1 MKLIGG
7 EKSRKVWERV
17 SRLWTQYEPKI
28 GFSTIIS
35 SRKASVNVGS
45 DVHQVTRSRQG
56 EAGSCCCSG
65 SQWSNKAAFRQGQVV
80 RRFASQG
87 GASGTSPGGPVS
99 YASLGITALTGAGL
113 FYWYEQ
119 ERSKKLNEI
128 SKKTVVAGTA
138 AIGGKFDL
146 IDDAGNPF
154 SDEKLK
160 GQFNL
165 LYFGFTHCPDVCPE
179 ELEKIAE
186 AIDRVAKR
194 TKLGDKLLPVF
205 ITLDPERDGVA
216 QLKEYVKEFH
226 PRMIGLTGSP
236 EAIKNA
242 AKGYR
247 VYYTRAS
254 VGEIT
259 GADAEQ
265 DENDYLIDHSIISYL
280 VDPQGNFVTF
290 YGKNYSAEE
299 MADSMVSIMESWK
312 PEE

>member
-1 MKLIGG
+1 M
-7 EKSRKVWERV
+7 
-17 SRLWTQYEPKI
+17 Q
-28 GFSTIIS
+28 
-35 SRKASVNVGS
+35 
-45 DVHQVTRSRQG
+45 
-56 EAGSCCCSG
+56 
-65 SQWSNKAAFRQGQVV
+65 
-80 RRFASQG
+80 
-87 GASGTSPGGPVS
+87 PVS
-99 YASLGITALTGAGL
+99 YASLGLTAVTGAGL

-119 ERSKKLNEI
+119 ERNKKLNEI

-138 AIGGKFDL
+138 AIGGKFEL

-186 AIDRVAKR
+186 AIDIVAKR
-194 TKLGDKLLPVF
+194 TRWGKKLLPVF

-236 EAIKNA
+236 EAIKKA

-254 VGEIT
+254 VGEMT

-265 DENDYLIDHSIISYL
+265 DEKDYLIDHSIISYL

>member
-1 MKLIGG
+1 MLVFAPLLCTFG
-7 EKSRKVWERV
+7 
-17 SRLWTQYEPKI
+17 
-28 GFSTIIS
+28 
-35 SRKASVNVGS
+35 NVMLFHGLYL
-45 DVHQVTRSRQG
+45 Q
-56 EAGSCCCSG
+56 
-65 SQWSNKAAFRQGQVV
+65 
-80 RRFASQG
+80 
-87 GASGTSPGGPVS
+87 PVS
-99 YASLGITALTGAGL
+99 YASLGITAITGAGL

-119 ERSKKLNEI
+119 ERNKKLNEI
-128 SKKTVVAGTA
+128 SKKTVVAGKA

-186 AIDRVAKR
+186 AIDIIAKR
-194 TKLGDKLLPVF
+194 TKLGEKLLPVF

-226 PRMIGLTGSP
+226 PRMVGLTGSS
-236 EAIKNA
+236 EAIKQA

-254 VGEIT
+254 VGEMT

-280 VDPQGNFVTF
+280 VDPEGNFVTF

-299 MADSMVSIMESWK
+299 MADSMVSIMESWAPK
-312 PEE
+312 E